1 MRIFWEES
9 KFLLRSKFLWIV
21 SLLGV
26 ALCLWAFSS
35 RISYDQEEMNASYA
49 FTQEQGYSFE
59 EEDVETFIDY
69 ILDYTWEGPLYRDSL
84 QKAGL
89 LDLTPQEV
97 RDYNEGKNPALTEKM
112 NQLSEQDEA
121 TYWEVVMYMDL
132 LCRPADLVETNS
144 FEKGF
149 DTEAWGQNHI
159 ENLLHPLPDWLEE
172 KVTEAFRNLQPHV
185 DEIVENGENHW
196 FLPYSPFMG
205 GNSDWF
211 TWQFGSYGGLG
222 FLWGVAFLVAGILA
236 ARSIGG
242 SLMENRAGLLY
253 SGKPGRRMALW
264 KTVSVLAVTS
274 VVYLFL
280 SLLMTGIFI
289 VWCRLDLYW
298 NVPLASMVS
307 YDGVTIPRF
316 PITVGGYWLFQLG
329 VGLGCVLIMGLIF
342 VAFQLVTKNQYA
354 GIALAVGFALC
365 LIAIIQVVP
374 GGENSL
380 LAMSSPIGLFLN
392 TGLFLQARFLFSVLP
407 HFEGL
412 SLLFWGL
419 VASLVGGLGF
429 LRMCRTAL

>member
-1 MRIFWEES
+1 MRMFWEES

-26 ALCLWAFSS
+26 ALCLWVYAGQV
-35 RISYDQEEMNASYA
+35 SYNQEEMNASYA
-49 FTQEQGYSFE
+49 FTQEHGPSFR
-59 EEDVETFIDY
+59 EEDVDDFIEY
-69 ILDYTWEGPLYRDSL
+69 ILDYTWEGPFYRDSL

-89 LDLTPQEV
+89 LDLTPQDV
-97 RDYNEGKNPALTEKM
+97 QAYNEGKNPALTEKM
-112 NQLSEQDEA
+112 DRLLEQDEA

-149 DTEAWGQNHI
+149 DTEAWGQNLI
-159 ENLLHPLPDWLEE
+159 KSLPHPLPAWLEE
-172 KVTEAFRNLQPHV
+172 KVEEAFRTLQPRV
-185 DEIVENGENHW
+185 EEIVENGENHW

-205 GNSDWF
+205 GNRDWF
-211 TWQFGSYGGLG
+211 TWQFDKYGGLG
-222 FLWGVAFLVAGILA
+222 FLWAVAFLVAGILA
-236 ARSIGG
+236 ARSIGS

-253 SGKPGRRMALW
+253 AGKPGRRVVLW
-264 KTVSVLAVTS
+264 KTASVLAVTG

-289 VWCRLDLYW
+289 LWCRLDLYW
-298 NVPLASMVS
+298 HVPLASMVS

-329 VGLGCVLIMGLIF
+329 VGLGCVLIMALIF

-365 LIAIIQVVP
+365 LMAVIQGVP

-380 LAMSSPIGLFLN
+380 LAMGSPIGLFLN
-392 TGLFLQARFLFSVLP
+392 TGLFLQARFLFAVLP

-419 VASLVGGLGF
+419 VASLIGGLGF
-429 LRMCRTAL
+429 LRMRRTAL